1 MSNYKSGKLIFI
13 ASIIIIV
20 AVALMPVF
28 IIVAIFAMPFTI
40 TDTVEPYIA
49 EFLNVE
55 SMLEYC
61 VKDGVYNGEGQ
72 YYLNGNTK
80 RSESISD
87 DGRLCLKIL
96 SLSLKETPEG
106 IQSSSIDNSTPLIS
120 YYVPCD
126 DYALIVVYED
136 DILGCEVHPD
146 MFSLPYYRCFNLDAG
161 TAKELYTLA
170 TEISNAA
177 K

>member
-20 AVALMPVF
+20 AVALTPIF
-28 IIVAIFAMPFTI
+28 IIVAIFTIPFTI
-40 TDTVEPYIA
+40 TDTVEPYVA
-49 EFLNVE
+49 EFLNVD

-61 VKDGVYNGEGQ
+61 VKDGVYNGKGQ
-72 YYLNGNTK
+72 YYLDGNT
-80 RSESISD
+80 RHSEIIND
-87 DGRLCLKIL
+87 DGRLCLEIL
-96 SLSLKETPEG
+96 SLSLSETAEG
-106 IQSSSIDNSTPLIS
+106 IQTNNIENSAPLIS
-120 YYVPCD
+120 YYVPYD

-146 MFSLPYYRCFNLDAG
+146 MLSLPHYRRFNLNEG
-161 TAKELYTLA
+161 IAKELHTLA